1 MNLDHLKA
9 LTAVIDEGTFEA
21 AADALRITPSAVSQ
35 RIKALEASV
44 GQVLVRR
51 RLPCSATEA
60 GMLLLR
66 MARQVQVLEAET
78 SSALGSGRSSRTHLP
93 VAVNADSLATW
104 FVPVLGEAAGW
115 DDTTIDLHVE
125 DQGYSSQL
133 LREGEVMG
141 AVTSD
146 PVPVSGC
153 RVELLGHMRY
163 IPLAA
168 AGLHQRFSTSEGPDW
183 AAMPVLKFNAK
194 DDLQRRLLASKGIEK
209 PPPTHTVP
217 SSEGFIAAVRAG
229 LGWGMIPELQL
240 TGEIAKGSLVRLED
254 THEDVALYWQ
264 AWTLDSERLNRITAT
279 VRQASRA
286 HLRPAPSGSG
296 RKQPPSKALRGASV
310 PNRAGYKR
318 RE

>member
-1 MNLDHLKA
+1 MNFEHLRA
-9 LTAVIDEGTFEA
+9 LTAVVDEGTFEA
-21 AADALRITPSAVSQ
+21 AADALSITPSAVSQ
-35 RIKALEASV
+35 RIKALETSV

-51 RLPCSATEA
+51 RVPCTATDA

-66 MARQVQVLEAET
+66 MARQVQVLEAEAST
-78 SSALGSGRSSRTHLP
+78 ALGSGGSSRTHLP
-93 VAVNADSLATW
+93 LAVNADSLATW
-104 FVPVLGEAAGW
+104 FVPVLAEAAGW

-163 IPLAA
+163 IPVAA
-168 AGLHQRFSTSEGPDW
+168 AGLHGRFTTPDGLDW

-194 DDLQRRLLASKGIEK
+194 DTLQRQLLDAKGID
-209 PPPTHTVP
+209 PLPPTHTVP
-217 SSEGFIAAVRAG
+217 SSEGFLAAVRAG

-240 TGEIAKGSLVRLED
+240 TDEMAEGSLVRLED
-254 THEDVALYWQ
+254 SHQDVALYWQ
-264 AWTLDSERLNRITAT
+264 SWTLDSERLNRFTET
-279 VRQASRA
+279 VRQASSKLLVPAHSRA
-286 HLRPAPSGSG
+286 RTEHSPPRSG
-296 RKQPPSKALRGASV
+296 RGAST
-310 PNRAGYKR
+310 PSTAGYKR
-318 RE
+318 RK

>member
-1 MNLDHLKA
+1 MNFEHLKA
-9 LTAVIDEGTFEA
+9 LTAVVDEGTFEA
-21 AADALRITPSAVSQ
+21 AADALQITPSAVSQ

-51 RLPCSATEA
+51 RVPCTATDA

-66 MARQVQVLEAET
+66 MARQVQVLEAEA
-78 SSALGSGRSSRTHLP
+78 SNALGSGRSSRTHLP
-93 VAVNADSLATW
+93 LAVNADSLATW
-104 FVPVLGEAAGW
+104 FVPVLAEAAEW

-163 IPLAA
+163 IPVAA
-168 AGLHQRFSTSEGPDW
+168 AGLQGRFTTPEGLDW

-194 DDLQRRLLASKGIEK
+194 DTLQRQLLDAKGIQQ

-217 SSEGFIAAVRAG
+217 SSEGFLAAARAG

-240 TGEIAKGSLVRLED
+240 TGEIADGSLVRLED
-254 THEDVALYWQ
+254 SHEDVALYWQ
-264 AWTLDSERLNRITAT
+264 SWTLDSEGLNRLTTT
-279 VRQASRA
+279 VRQASSKLLVPARSRLGTEQPRSRA
-286 HLRPAPSGSG
+286 G
-296 RKQPPSKALRGASV
+296 RGAST
-310 PNRAGYKR
+310 PSTAGYKR
-318 RE
+318 RK

>member
-1 MNLDHLKA
+1 MNFEHLRA
-9 LTAVIDEGTFEA
+9 LVAVIDEGTFEA
-21 AADALRITPSAVSQ
+21 AADLLRITPSAVSQ

-51 RLPCSATEA
+51 KLPCTATDA
-60 GMLLLR
+60 GALLLR

-78 SSALGSGRSSRTHLP
+78 SAALGSGSAARAHLP

-104 FVPVLGEAAGW
+104 FVPVLQQAAGW
-115 DDTTIDLHVE
+115 EDSALDLHVE

-153 RVELLGHMRY
+153 RVELLGSMRY
-163 IPLAA
+163 VPVATPA
-168 AGLHQRFSTSEGPDW
+168 LHRRFSASGGVDW
-183 AAMPVLKFNAK
+183 AAMPVLKFNTK
-194 DDLQRRLLASKGIEK
+194 DNLQQQLLTGKPLRQ

-217 SSEGFIAAVRAG
+217 SSQGFLAAVKAG

-240 TGEIAKGSLVRLED
+240 MDELESGALVRLED
-254 THEDVALYWQ
+254 GAHQDVALYWQ
-264 AWTLDSERLNRITAT
+264 AWTLDSDRLNRMTAA
-279 VRQASRA
+279 VRAASKER
-286 HLRPAPSGSG
+286 LLPGDAPEANG
-296 RKQPPSKALRGASV
+296 PS
-310 PNRAGYKR
+310 RAGYR
-318 RE
+318 RQK